1 MFAGERLELR
11 VLKQVRNSWN
21 QFSNLA
27 LCVCVFHLQANTWY
41 RLVLGENLLQEML
54 SGVDSQSPSTQ
65 WQRRSRVS
73 APVWRHK
80 LSAFLKKHCPPD
92 VEELLHLAHLSNVIP
107 DDVVQEAGKQMSER

>member
-1 MFAGERLELR
+1 M
-11 VLKQVRNSWN
+11 
-21 QFSNLA
+21 
-27 LCVCVFHLQANTWY
+27 CVFHLQANTWY

-54 SGVDSQSPSTQ
+54 SGVDSQSAPTQ

-107 DDVVQEAGKQMSER
+107 DDMVQEAGKQMSER